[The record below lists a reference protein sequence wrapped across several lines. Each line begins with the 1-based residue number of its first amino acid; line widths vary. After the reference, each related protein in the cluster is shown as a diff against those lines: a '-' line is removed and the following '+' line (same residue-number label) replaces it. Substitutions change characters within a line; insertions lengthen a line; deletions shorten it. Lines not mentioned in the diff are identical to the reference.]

1 MSVEFRPI
9 PGFPGY
15 QVGSDGSIRS
25 CRVPKSGVLR
35 ETWKVLK
42 PAPDP
47 QTGYRR
53 VSLRRDGKTIRKYV
67 HSVVLETFTVP
78 RPPGMECCHN
88 DGDRSNN
95 RLENLRWDTASANQ
109 TDRVEHGT
117 SNRGSRQGQSRLTEE
132 EIPEIFALRRE
143 IPNVTMEDLA
153 IYFGVSKSA
162 IANVLYGYT
171 WGWLTTK
178 LGLLPTS

>member
-1 MSVEFRPI
+1 
-9 PGFPGY
+9 
-15 QVGSDGSIRS
+15 
-25 CRVPKSGVLR
+25 
-35 ETWKVLK
+35 
-42 PAPDP
+42 
-47 QTGYRR
+47 
-53 VSLRRDGKTIRKYV
+53 
-67 HSVVLETFTVP
+67 
-78 RPPGMECCHN
+78 
-88 DGDRSNN
+88 
-95 RLENLRWDTASANQ
+95 
-109 TDRVEHGT
+109 
-117 SNRGSRQGQSRLTEE
+117 LTEE